1 MQSSGDQ
8 SSSDDVSWFRLVL
21 KVTQGVLKPDAEA
34 GDDASWFRFALGDIA
49 RQRICRRP
57 PNPIIRLTQAAV
69 LGGIAFE
76 RIPPS
81 TGPTATTDAGC
92 SLGGYCFRANSAID
106 RPGSRD

>member
-76 RIPPS
+76 RICRRPRGLS
-81 TGPTATTDAGC
+81 HRNVRRRAWV
-92 SLGGYCFRANSAID
+92 YCFQRICRRS
-106 RPGSRD
+106 GFW